1 MPDDGPGGPLPA
13 YKASLKPNVSAFY
26 PFIPL
31 SLYPFIDMP
40 IEAVGW
46 RHYVPYPTY
55 T

>member
-13 YKASLKPNVSAFY
+13 YKASLKPNVSA
-26 PFIPL
+26 
-31 SLYPFIDMP
+31 LYPFIDMP

-55 T
+55 H